1 MIDTDLQEILY
12 LASVWVLPALFA
24 ITLHEAAHGYTAY
37 YFGDD
42 TAAKQGRLSL
52 NPLRH
57 IHPVGTVL
65 LPALLLLLKA
75 PFLFGFAKPVPVSVA
90 RLSRPRQDMV
100 MVAAAGPGANVIVAL
115 LSAVLLNIAWFLPET
130 AGEWW
135 KDNCWNS
142 VVLNLVLALF
152 NMLPLP
158 PLDGGRVAVG
168 LLPRAL
174 AFPLARLERYG
185 FFILI
190 GGIILLPM
198 ISRQLGLDINLFRWL
213 IGTPLSWILPI
224 FREIALLAR

>member
-1 MIDTDLQEILY
+1 MFDFTLEEVLFQ
-12 LASVWVLPALFA
+12 ASVWVLPALFA

-57 IHPVGTVL
+57 IHPVGTIL
-65 LPALLLLLKA
+65 LPALLILIKA
-75 PFLFGFAKPVPVSVA
+75 PFLFGYAKPVPVAVA
-90 RLSRPRQDMV
+90 RLRQPRRHMV
-100 MVAAAGPGANVIVAL
+100 YVAAAGPAANVIVAL
-115 LSAVLLNIAWFLPET
+115 LSALLLNIAWFLPET

-142 VVLNLVLALF
+142 VRLNLLLALF

-168 LLPRAL
+168 LLPRSL

-185 FFILI
+185 FLILI
-190 GGIILLPM
+190 GAIFLLPM
-198 ISRQLGLDINLFRWL
+198 VSRQMGLDINLFQWL
-213 IGTPLSWILPI
+213 IGTPYDWILP
-224 FREIALLAR
+224 FFKEIALLAR